1 MKIRSLVG
9 LLVVGQLS
17 IACGDDAP
25 ESASEVEAGSSDA
38 SVARNDASA
47 ARDAAP
53 AMDAAPTTSVGNDA
67 GTLGVGDA
75 ALLPGSAGPEAG
87 AQQFRHPVGT
97 DRVNGQQVFRFE
109 TFGNEGYW
117 TKVLELPQGLVSR
130 QITPAQALALGLAID
145 IELVP
150 ADLRAAI
157 TAQTGDAGASADPS
171 TIAALQ
177 DPANTV
183 RLIKANA
190 FVGVVTRKNG
200 ALLATPTSGP
210 LAINTSDV
218 FAGESVGLSCALCHS
233 NNDGSVL
240 KVGTGGG
247 IGRRLDGGSNHNL
260 QFGKLTALA
269 NRSVAYYPTLALDL
283 VSNNHKSVSRKGAGV
298 ALISASPTEQEVDAY
313 LNDDVLYP
321 VGMFDDQPD
330 GNGAPLHNQP
340 LFRTDLGAP
349 WGSEGSVH
357 FLQNFSNLVYT
368 TLMDPTDLLISKPA
382 PNSPTD
388 AGVAAAALS
397 GAQYVLYEKGGDAG
411 LELIANYRR
420 IIEGLG
426 IAEYAATDGGVDND
440 GYPYVGRPEG
450 ECAAAPAGVENE
462 PSIGGLKCNQ
472 TKLLDMNAYL
482 DSTRPPA
489 GDKANASLIAAG
501 RLTFRAQCTSCHN
514 DDSSKPVPENIVPF
528 NASVELHGNAP
539 MRPALFPGYN
549 GVLVAPRPGL
559 PFFPLVPARDDAT
572 TIFDD
577 KLIIT
582 EASNFLQPRGDAL
595 PMLLDLKRKPSFLHD
610 DSVKAATPTE
620 SLSLLLDP
628 ARGASAPH
636 PFYVVDA
643 AARSAVVSFL
653 QSLDDTPL
661 SP

>member
-9 LLVVGQLS
+9 LLVMGQLS
-17 IACGDDAP
+17 ISCGDDDGGAK
-25 ESASEVEAGSSDA
+25 SSVDAGGSDA
-38 SVARNDASA
+38 SVV
-47 ARDAAP
+47 RDAAP
-53 AMDAAPTTSVGNDA
+53 GMDAAPSTSVGSDA
-67 GTLGVGDA
+67 GKPSLADA
-75 ALLPGSAGPEAG
+75 STLPGSGGPDSG
-87 AQQFRHPVGT
+87 PQQFKHPVGT
-97 DRVNGQQVFRFE
+97 DLVNGQQVFRFE

-117 TKVLELPQGLVSR
+117 TKVLELPQGLVSK

-157 TAQTGDAGASADPS
+157 SAQTGDAGVSADPS
-171 TIAALQ
+171 TIPALQ

-200 ALLATPTSGP
+200 ALLPSPTTGP
-210 LAINTSDV
+210 LAINATDV

-240 KVGTGGG
+240 KVGPGGG
-247 IGRRLDGGSNHNL
+247 IGRRIDGGSNHTL
-260 QFGKLTALA
+260 QFGKFAALA

-283 VSNNHKSVSRKGAGV
+283 ASNNHKSVSRKGAGV
-298 ALISASPTEQEVDAY
+298 GLISASPTEQEVDAY

-321 VGMFDDQPD
+321 IGMFDDQPD

-340 LFRTDLGAP
+340 LFRTDLAAP

-368 TLMDPTDLLISKPA
+368 TIMDPTDLLISKPA
-382 PNSPTD
+382 PNAPTD
-388 AGVAAAALS
+388 AGVGPASFS
-397 GAQYVLYEKGGDAG
+397 GAQYVLHEKAGDAG
-411 LELIANYRR
+411 LELIANYKR
-420 IIEGLG
+420 IVEGLG
-426 IAEYAATDGGVDND
+426 IAEYAATDGGVGND
-440 GYPYVGRPEG
+440 GYPYVGRPNG
-450 ECAAAPAGVENE
+450 ECPAAPAGVENE

-472 TKLLDMNAYL
+472 TKLLNMNAYL

-489 GDKANASLIAAG
+489 GEKANASAIAAG
-501 RLTFRAQCTSCHN
+501 RVAFRAQCSSCHN

-528 NASVELHGNAP
+528 NASVELYTNAP

-572 TIFDD
+572 SIFDD

-595 PMLLDLKRKPSFLHD
+595 PMLMDLKRKPSFLHD
-610 DSVKAATPTE
+610 DSVKAGTPTE

-628 ARGASAPH
+628 VRGASAPH
-636 PFYVVDA
+636 PFYVVDGA
-643 AARSAVVSFL
+643 TRSAVVSFL